1 MGNYYQGKCY
11 STTLDLHREIAGNCP
26 TVSPDGAYT
35 IQCVPSTDKI
45 VITRTNTGLIPVPV
59 STNYIPQ
66 QIACDPN
73 AQMHDAIDA
82 AWLIAGAWV
91 VAYMAKKVAEVI
103 RS

>member
-1 MGNYYQGKCY
+1 MGNYYQGKCF
-11 STTLDLHREIAGNCP
+11 STTLDLHREIASNCP
-26 TVSPDGAYT
+26 TVSPDGAYL
-35 IQCVPSTDKI
+35 IQCTPSETKI
-45 VITRTNTGLIPVPV
+45 VLTRKTTGLTSTTTNTD
-59 STNYIPQ
+59 YIPQ